1 MAGAVAAARLA
12 DPKHSG
18 LFFFFFHTPFQL
30 ERIWNWG
37 EGSSFCGALFQARLS
52 VPPAVSLR
60 GGMQA
65 CGHLRRMLWCYL
77 EQVIADAV
85 QRDLSLVPA

>member
-1 MAGAVAAARLA
+1 MEFG
-12 DPKHSG
+12 G
-18 LFFFFFHTPFQL
+18 GGGG
-30 ERIWNWG
+30 W
-37 EGSSFCGALFQARLS
+37 SSFCGALFQARLS
-52 VPPAVSLR
+52 VPPAVSLQ

>member
-1 MAGAVAAARLA
+1 MELAG
-12 DPKHSG
+12 
-18 LFFFFFHTPFQL
+18 
-30 ERIWNWG
+30 
-37 EGSSFCGALFQARLS
+37 GSSFCGALFQARLS

-85 QRDLSLVPA
+85 QRDLSLVPAWLAQPPLVKDLRRGARCHHHKASEPLD

>member
-1 MAGAVAAARLA
+1 MELG
-12 DPKHSG
+12 G
-18 LFFFFFHTPFQL
+18 
-30 ERIWNWG
+30 W
-37 EGSSFCGALFQARLS
+37 SSFCGALFQARLS
-52 VPPAVSLR
+52 IPPAVSLQ